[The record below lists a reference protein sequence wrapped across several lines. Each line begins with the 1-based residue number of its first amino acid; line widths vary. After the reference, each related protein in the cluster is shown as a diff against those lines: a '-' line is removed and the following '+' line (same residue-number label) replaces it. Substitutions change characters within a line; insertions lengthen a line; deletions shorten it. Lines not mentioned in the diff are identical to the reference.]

1 MNATPGPM
9 PDLSMCLQAQ
19 AYRALM
25 AIARFHGWPFD
36 TSRTKSEVVADLTWR
51 LSESEHLVTTVDA
64 LPAEPRAALVAL
76 WRAGGQ
82 MARTAFVY
90 RFGEFHPYRP
100 WRDDAPPEPWTQP
113 RSPTEQLVYRGLIFP
128 LNLGTTERPVHVFA
142 LPVDYRAALQ
152 AALDIE
158 VQPLTVAQPDAPAL
172 VQHLFAFLSYLNR
185 ETVTPLHGRWL
196 APRHFRAL
204 APFLEPYADPA
215 KTARSEL
222 QFRYLAFI
230 HYLAERLG
238 LVDREAGYL
247 RPTSTAWG
255 WLDTPLQAQYQA
267 LWEAWRESSEAN
279 RALWH
284 RYRLPPQD
292 EDEPP
297 ERLQQLIG
305 LLARHPPEGVTPAA
319 YLDALQTRAPAL
331 FRPQTAYQ
339 AWAETDAD
347 AREAYRSDMVTA
359 LEQLLRGPLA
369 WFGAVALADDH
380 VTLTALGAA
389 LVGRAEGAW
398 PGPRAPVRL
407 QITTGTEA
415 ATDTPALRLHVVPQA
430 EGDEGRLTPA
440 RRLALEQFAPPDPE
454 QPGHYTLARAPVQAV
469 LQQGRHVDGLLTLL
483 EQAAGPLPPL
493 VVGACYRWA
502 AEVDRLQVRRI
513 TVLEAQDP
521 DLLQDLTAERRIRET
536 LLETLSARAVR
547 VDTSQLDALL
557 RRLAYRD
564 LYPRLDLPAP
574 EPQTDLSGE
583 ARITLGA
590 ALTIYA
596 TLADRLSADVRPP
609 HTLARQW
616 RHRLTDAERDAVDRR
631 VKTLLDALRQ
641 ATPSPIE
648 DHLPAPTGEILAV
661 LEQAIAES
669 ASVELRYYTAGRDH
683 VTERRVDPLRL
694 EWRGEVAY
702 LIAYCH
708 LRQAQRVFR
717 VDRIKVL
724 KRRDS

>member
-1 MNATPGPM
+1 MSAEDALTLQHCLTAQSWHTLYALSRANAIP
-9 PDLSMCLQAQ
+9 
-19 AYRALM
+19 
-25 AIARFHGWPFD
+25 FHGQWTQPEAAAALVIAFQERSLAPLLD
-36 TSRTKSEVVADLTWR
+36 TLSSEA
-51 LSESEHLVTTVDA
+51 
-64 LPAEPRAALVAL
+64 RAALRTL
-76 WRAGGQ
+76 LRAGGQ
-82 MARTAFVY
+82 MARTAFIY

-100 WRDDAPPEPWTQP
+100 WRDDARPEPWTQP

-158 VQPLTVAQPDAPAL
+158 VQPLTVAQPDAPTL

-185 ETVTPLHGRWL
+185 ESVTPLHGRWL

-238 LVDREAGYL
+238 LVDRVAGYL

-398 PGPRAPVRL
+398 PNPRAPVRL

-415 ATDTPALRLHVVPQA
+415 ATDTPALRLHVVLQA

-547 VDTSQLDALL
+547 VDASQLDALL

-574 EPQTDLSGE
+574 APEPETDLSAE

-590 ALTIYA
+590 ALAVYA
-596 TLADRLSADVRPP
+596 TLTDRLSADVRPP

-616 RHRLTDAERDAVDRR
+616 RRRLTDAERDALERR
-631 VKTLLDALRQ
+631 VETLLDALRQ

-669 ASVELRYYTAGRDH
+669 ASVKIRYYTAGRDH

-717 VDRIKVL
+717 VDRIETL
-724 KRRDS
+724 RRRAS